1 MKIGRLIILVVM
13 AILLI
18 ILFGDGGLVEFRES
32 RETLQSLRMEN
43 RRLVAENELLREE
56 ILLLRN
62 DLEYLE
68 ELARRELGMIR
79 EGETVYRFHER

>member
-79 EGETVYRFHER
+79 EDETVYRFHER